1 MGLPTFYIS
10 ASHYCGKCDWPEYV
24 RSGSLVKE
32 SSGDGGGSQEW
43 LLGDCFRS
51 GVRAVSL
58 TDHPLK
64 TPKIESVVPCGSTQ
78 TSCDFSILEKSQPI
92 QSNLDNRN
100 TSPFWSSALHVV
112 AARARFKW
120 AGDIFKNIFEIRSW
134 ESAAHVLGDHEE
146 PHNSRV
152 GSQCAQGPRRA
163 TQLRGKTFLGTSS
176 LQAEGL
182 HTKRIVW
189 KLTLQRF
196 VERRPL
202 CHCLLSTFIDQ
213 IDVPKLSFPSN
224 QPYQK
229 LYRSYQNFQSQKSF
243 HWAHNQNQFQSH
255 WVKSCWWFG
264 DVYHQHT
271 SHVPSFSCP
280 SVSFFQV
287 KVVFL

>member
-1 MGLPTFYIS
+1 MLYSTCAHILRRSGLPFS
-10 ASHYCGKCDWPEYV
+10 A
-24 RSGSLVKE
+24 E
-32 SSGDGGGSQEW
+32 SAKSSQ
-43 LLGDCFRS
+43 S
-51 GVRAVSL
+51 
-58 TDHPLK
+58 
-64 TPKIESVVPCGSTQ
+64 
-78 TSCDFSILEKSQPI
+78 
-92 QSNLDNRN
+92 
-100 TSPFWSSALHVV
+100 
-112 AARARFKW
+112 RFFPWK
-120 AGDIFKNIFEIRSW
+120 FLIRSW

-243 HWAHNQNQFQSH
+243 H
-255 WVKSCWWFG
+255 
-264 DVYHQHT
+264 
-271 SHVPSFSCP
+271 
-280 SVSFFQV
+280 
-287 KVVFL
+287 

>member
-1 MGLPTFYIS
+1 MWLAGVYSKRVIGKGDIRGWRGGQSRVIVWWLFSIGRQSRIPNRSPTQD
-10 ASHYCGKCDWPEYV
+10 A
-24 RSGSLVKE
+24 L
-32 SSGDGGGSQEW
+32 
-43 LLGDCFRS
+43 
-51 GVRAVSL
+51 
-58 TDHPLK
+58 
-64 TPKIESVVPCGSTQ
+64 IESVVPCGTTK
-78 TSCDFSILEKSQPI
+78 TSCDFSIFEKSQPI
-92 QSNLDNRN
+92 QSDLDNRN
-100 TSPFWSSALHVV
+100 TSQFWSSALHVV

-243 HWAHNQNQFQSH
+243 HWAHNQNQFHSH

-271 SHVPSFSCP
+271 SHLHSFSCP